1 MNLKQELKDKFPK
14 WCQEDNI
21 CKINN
26 MCLSDDLDSLFSCI
40 ILQRLFPH
48 LKISGFYDFKTLYN
62 TKELN
67 KFDSNI
73 FGVDMDL
80 TKGRCWGNHVTLHNP
95 KSANI
100 NTVLGIGEHNYYT
113 KYCGSTLLTIL
124 SYYNCN
130 LLETLSEEAKM
141 VLLAVDSTFLG
152 YWFNN
157 GYYCKKYLELM
168 EMKELLLVLGRHSK
182 QEFEKLN
189 SKYNLKSKI
198 YIDQNGYLQTNI
210 KLEELGEL
218 FNLSFILPKNKF
230 STYKE
235 FKIVQSPCLKHNE
248 GVVFSCARTY
258 KNALRYSITM

>member
-1 MNLKQELKDKFPK
+1 MKQELKDKFPK

-21 CKINN
+21 VKINN

-40 ILQRLFPH
+40 ILQKLFPNTR
-48 LKISGFYDFKTLYN
+48 INGFYDFKTLYN

-67 KFDSNI
+67 KFDGDI

-80 TKGRCWGNHVTLHNP
+80 TSGKCWGNHVTLHNS

-100 NTVLGIGEHNYYT
+100 NTVLGINQDNYYT
-113 KYCGSTLLTIL
+113 KFCGSTLLTVL
-124 SYYNCN
+124 SYYNCQ
-130 LLETLSEEAKM
+130 LDTLTEEAKM
-141 VLLAVDSTFLG
+141 ILLTIDSTFLS

-168 EMKELLLVLGRHSK
+168 EMEELLEVLSRHSK
-182 QEFEKLN
+182 SEFEALN

-198 YIDQNGYLQTNI
+198 YIDQEGQLQTNI

-218 FNLSFILPKNKF
+218 FNLSFLLPKNKF
-230 STYKE
+230 NPYYE
-235 FKIVQSPCLKHNE
+235 LQIVQSPYIKHSKE
-248 GVVFSCARTY
+248 EIFSCARTY
-258 KNALRYSITM
+258 KNALRYSIL